1 MPDEPIRME
10 TDQLSGLYKQLG
22 TDGAEDVVCRAVEEL
37 AFRLKHCDTHW
48 QQDDNAAIRKCARSM
63 IAIAEQLG
71 MTSLAIAAGNVTQ
84 TIDQGDEVA
93 KAATLTRLFRIGEQ
107 SLMAVWDVQDMSLV

>member
-1 MPDEPIRME
+1 MAQIHALLFISDRPL
-10 TDQLSGLYKQLG
+10 T
-22 TDGAEDVVCRAVEEL
+22 AEE
-37 AFRLKHCDTHW
+37 
-48 QQDDNAAIRKCARSM
+48 
-63 IAIAEQLG
+63 IAEQLG
-71 MTSLAIAAGNVTQ
+71 MTSLSIAAKNVTQ